1 LGGNWKLAASIGTSP
16 PLKEPFAQNLTSCGW
31 MAVKEIKKKEIYKIF
46 VFIFMYIEALI
57 CG

>member
-1 LGGNWKLAASIGTSP
+1 LAASIGTSP